1 VLLRD
6 TGVSNV
12 GHCGDSALRAMR
24 PRKRVLLRDTGVS
37 KSEAALETWN
47 ISKFEAAA
55 DLSLVVAGTT
65 KRLCHDP
72 SKINTMHNECTHE
85 HMRARQNRAQ
95 TIGGRIAGQG
105 GRARWRE
112 WEHGHARSQLLKI
125 TQQARRPSFE

>member
-1 VLLRD
+1 MLLRD

-24 PRKRVLLRDTGVS
+24 PMKRVLLRDTGVS

-72 SKINTMHNECTHE
+72 SKMNTMHNECTHE
-85 HMRARQNRAQ
+85 HMRARQNRANDRRENS
-95 TIGGRIAGQG
+95 GSGRQSEMARMGAWTRQIPAVEDYTAGSS
-105 GRARWRE
+105 A
-112 WEHGHARSQLLKI
+112 LI
-125 TQQARRPSFE
+125 